1 MTTRPELFAIVRLAD
16 NEVIWSG
23 VRSPDDAQ
31 YTAVVAAVNGHGS
44 VSLLS
49 GADLG
54 RFLTKGEAA

>member
-1 MTTRPELFAIVRLAD
+1 MELFAIVRLAD

-23 VRSPDDAQ
+23 VRSHEDAE
-31 YTAVVAAVNGHGS
+31 YTAVVATFKGHGP

-54 RFLTKGEAA
+54 HFLTKAA